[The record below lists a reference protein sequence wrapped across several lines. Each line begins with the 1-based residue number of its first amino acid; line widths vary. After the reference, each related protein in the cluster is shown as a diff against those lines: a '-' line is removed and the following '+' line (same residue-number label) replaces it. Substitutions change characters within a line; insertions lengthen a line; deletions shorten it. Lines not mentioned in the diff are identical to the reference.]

1 MIQLSQAFR
10 PHIRADIV
18 FGPPMR
24 EGNTIVYH
32 MKDTYTN
39 WFYRIRSREYFLIS
53 RMDGTKTLEEI
64 GAEYART
71 FHRRL
76 NAQSW
81 AQLFSLLEKRS
92 LLLEGTDTEKLERLK
107 AAAKMQRR
115 KKRRGILFWCFPL
128 LDPDRFLARLLPRMR
143 FAFHPA
149 FVYPALISIG
159 LLEIFY
165 IFHAQTAEADVR
177 WGLSHGQSVPVVL
190 LLSALVAL
198 FLVVHELAHGLACKY
213 FGGSIQ
219 EMGVGWLWIY
229 PIAYCKID
237 DVVLFHNRWHRVYTA
252 FAGVFVNLLMIIP
265 FAALWWLNPEHSS
278 ARTIGILVFS
288 WNNFLA
294 LSNLFLF
301 APLDGSLMLSYALN
315 IIDLRKHGYTIWLQ
329 GVKKVFLRKQGNSIH
344 YQGYT
349 RYIYL
354 IYGLLSMIAFVMCIG
369 YILFLFLTF
378 LHLRFR

>member
-1 MIQLSQAFR
+1 MVQHSHALRPQL
-10 PHIRADIV
+10 RADIV

-24 EGNTIVYH
+24 EGQTIVYH
-32 MKDTYTN
+32 LKDTATN

-53 RMDGTKTLEEI
+53 RMDGTKTLAEI
-64 GAEYART
+64 GAEYERA

-76 NAQSW
+76 NEQSW
-81 AQLFSLLEKRS
+81 AQLFGLLEKRS
-92 LLLEGTDTEKLERLK
+92 FLLDGTDAEKLERLK

-115 KKRRGILFWCFPL
+115 KKRRGVLRWCFPL
-128 LDPDRFLARLLPRMR
+128 CNPERFLTRLVPRVR

-149 FVYPALISIG
+149 CVYPALIVIG
-159 LLEIFY
+159 FMEAFY
-165 IFHAQTAEADVR
+165 LFHAHTAQADVR
-177 WGLSHGQSVPVVL
+177 WGLSHVPGVPVVL
-190 LLSALVAL
+190 LLSAVVAL
-198 FLVVHELAHGLACKY
+198 FVVVHELAHGLACTY
-213 FGGSIQ
+213 FGGSVQ
-219 EMGVGWLWIY
+219 EMGIGWLWIY
-229 PIAYCKID
+229 PIAYCNID

-252 FAGVFVNLLMIIP
+252 CAGIFVNLLMLIP
-265 FAALWWLNPEHSS
+265 FAALWWLSPEHSA

-288 WNNFLA
+288 LNNLLA

-329 GVKKVFLRKQGNSIH
+329 GAKRVVLRRQDTSIQ

-354 IYGLLSMIAFVMCIG
+354 IYGFLSMIAFVTFLG
-369 YILFLFLTF
+369 YLLLWLLSL
-378 LHLRFR
+378 LHLRLP